1 MPVKML
7 VSPELPENWKRL
19 DEFEGA
25 DYARILVPVE
35 DGGGTLIAV
44 ANTYALGTK
53 GKGGSCLPLAPPR
66 S

>member
-1 MPVKML
+1 ML
-7 VSPELPENWKRL
+7 VSPELPEHWKRL

-44 ANTYALGTK
+44 ANIYALATK